1 MRATILAAL
10 TRAEIIPFALLG
22 QSRVKASPELSLA
35 LDSPASSGLTFG

>member
-10 TRAEIIPFALLG
+10 TRAEIIPFALG